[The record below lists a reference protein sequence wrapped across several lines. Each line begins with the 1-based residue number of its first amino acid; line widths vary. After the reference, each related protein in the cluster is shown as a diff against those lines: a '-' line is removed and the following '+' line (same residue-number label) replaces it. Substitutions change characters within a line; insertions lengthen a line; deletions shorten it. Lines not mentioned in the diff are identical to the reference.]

1 MTRSSSFFPTVMFFA
16 AITALAGCAS
26 SPDARLYIL
35 KSMDGGAAPA
45 SDTDA
50 PSIFVGPVA
59 LPDYLKR
66 DEIVFRSSGH
76 RVSVAEYDRWAEALD
91 RNVTTVITAN
101 LASQFGADKVI
112 DYYANFSSVPDLTV
126 RVRIL
131 EFGPATESTVVLNA
145 VWELEGRRD
154 SLINLYTKKIEQP
167 IRGDGVSAAVEAMN
181 AALNDLSSD
190 IAESI
195 RLQQARS

>member
-1 MTRSSSFFPTVMFFA
+1 MFFA

-35 KSMDGGAAPA
+35 KSHDGGAEPAPDA
-45 SDTDA
+45 DA

-66 DEIVFRSSGH
+66 DEIVFRSAGH

-101 LASQFGADKVI
+101 LASQFGANKVI
-112 DYYANFSSVPDLTV
+112 DYYANFSSTTDLIV

-131 EFGPATESTVVLNA
+131 EFGPATENTVTLEA

-154 SLINLYTKKIEQP
+154 SLTNLFTKEIEQP
-167 IRGDGVSAAVEAMN
+167 IRGDGVTAAVGAMS
-181 AALNDLSSD
+181 AALNDLSAE

-195 RLQQARS
+195 KLQQARP